1 MSVRR
6 AAGAANLRV
15 TGENYLLPWINQQEV
30 PGPAATEALTRE
42 FPHADGRI
50 SDHDE
55 GRAPAMEHDEMT
67 ESEATT
73 KMGDRRQVA
82 GGDSVVPGHNALRSE
97 VKAFGNTGE
106 SEEVRAVAVESDA
119 VGELVVFDLTPVMRR
134 HRCN

>member
-1 MSVRR
+1 
-6 AAGAANLRV
+6 
-15 TGENYLLPWINQQEV
+15 
-30 PGPAATEALTRE
+30 
-42 FPHADGRI
+42 
-50 SDHDE
+50 
-55 GRAPAMEHDEMT
+55 MT

-82 GGDSVVPGHNALRSE
+82 GGDSVVPGYNALRPE